1 MFLRM
6 VGIGARA
13 GLAFTFI
20 TMILLSVG
28 LFSLSQMSALNTAT
42 RRIDAVWIPGLIAV
56 QEISGNIG
64 TLRLEGQRLRATT
77 DSQVRSRSQRLIV
90 QAERDLESQISEYR
104 RRDGLSEEDQLL
116 DALKAALDQY
126 VLIQERVVSMINGHV
141 ADAAEMEATNSKL
154 VGIGAELNQVLSS
167 LVKLNATG
175 AAAAAQEGEALY
187 DAMKSVV
194 IMVLIGSVLATIL
207 LAWLLTRSIVIPI
220 KHAVSVV
227 ETIAQGD
234 LSAEILDKGSDEP
247 AALSCAMKK
256 MQDTLRSTIEGI
268 DDSAR
273 QLSAAAEEMST
284 VMNHSARGLQEQCEQ
299 IEHAAT
305 AVTQMSKAVDEVANN
320 AVSTSQLF
328 DASDRESQRGHEQV
342 SETISLIQ
350 NLAEEVLQAARK
362 ANSLK
367 GSVTDIG
374 AVLDVI
380 HSISDQTNLLALNA
394 AIEAARAGDAGR
406 GFAVVADEIRSLA
419 RRTQSSTLE
428 IATMIQTIQ
437 SGTGMTVSAL
447 HSSANKAALTQD
459 KARAA
464 EAALEQITLAV
475 SKINARNLV
484 IASATEQQAQVAKQV
499 DRSLVCIRDLSN
511 QSAAGAT
518 QTSAASGALSRL
530 ASGLNLMVSRFSL

>member
-1 MFLRM
+1 MLLRM
-6 VGIGARA
+6 IGIGARA

-28 LFSLSQMSALNTAT
+28 LFSLSQMAALNTAS
-42 RRIDAVWIPGLIAV
+42 RRINDVWIPGLIAV
-56 QEISGNIG
+56 QQISGNIG

-77 DSQVRSRSQRLIV
+77 EPQVRSRSQGLIV
-90 QAERDLESQISEYR
+90 QAERDLESQITEYR

-126 VLIQERVVSMINGHV
+126 VPIQEKVISMINGHI

-154 VGIGAELNQVLSS
+154 VGIGAELNRVLSS

-194 IMVLIGSVLATIL
+194 ILVLIGSVLATIL

-247 AALSCAMKK
+247 AALLGAMKK

-284 VMNHSARGLQEQCEQ
+284 VMNQSARGLQEQCEQ

-305 AVTQMSKAVDEVANN
+305 AVTQMSTAVDEVANN
-320 AVSTSQLF
+320 AVSTSQLS

-350 NLAEEVLQAARK
+350 NLAEEVLQAARQ
-362 ANSLK
+362 ADSLK
-367 GSVTDIG
+367 GSVTDIS

-406 GFAVVADEIRSLA
+406 GFAVVADEVRSLA
-419 RRTQSSTLE
+419 KRTQSSTLE
-428 IATMIQTIQ
+428 IATMIETIQ

-447 HSSANKAALTQD
+447 HSSANKAALTLD

-484 IASATEQQAQVAKQV
+484 IASATEQQAQVAREV

-518 QTSAASGALSRL
+518 QTSAASGELSRL